1 MSQGEDLIVK
11 LLQKAKIPF
20 EKEKTFYD
28 LKKGKYRYDF
38 YIEDLRGQ
46 RAVIEYNGAQHYEY
60 IPKFYSSTR
69 MWLAALE
76 RDRRKISYALANNI
90 QIYIIPYWDYAELKT
105 AADLFQSQYLATSRW
120 HNDEVREKLT
130 K

>member
-38 YIEDLRGQ
+38 YIEDLRG
-46 RAVIEYNGAQHYEY
+46 
-60 IPKFYSSTR
+60 
-69 MWLAALE
+69 
-76 RDRRKISYALANNI
+76 
-90 QIYIIPYWDYAELKT
+90 
-105 AADLFQSQYLATSRW
+105 
-120 HNDEVREKLT
+120 
-130 K
+130 

>member
-46 RAVIEYNGAQHYEY
+46 RVVIEYNGAQHYEY

-69 MWLAALE
+69 MWLAAME

-90 QIYIIPYWDYAELKT
+90 QIYIIPYWDYSKLKT
-105 AADLFQSQYLATSRW
+105 AEDLFQSQYLATSRW